1 MARKIIAQNRK
12 ARHEYFIDE
21 VLEAGIAL
29 SGTEVKSLR
38 AGRASI
44 AESYATEINGEMYLT
59 GANIQEYEKGNR
71 FNHPP
76 VRNRKLLLRRRE
88 INKII
93 GKLKTKGVT
102 LIPLALYF
110 NERGRAKLS
119 WPGRAAR
126 SSTTSARASSSATG
140 TAARRGCCVGMTGRP

>member
-1 MARKIIAQNRK
+1 MTRKIIAQNRK

-21 VLEAGIAL
+21 AMEAGIART
-29 SGTEVKSLR
+29 GTEVKALR

-44 AESYATEINGEMYLT
+44 GESYATEIRGEMYWT

-76 VRNRKLLLRRRE
+76 VRNRKLLLKKRE
-88 INKII
+88 INKIL

-102 LIPLALYF
+102 VIPLAVYF
-110 NERGRAKLS
+110 NEGGRAKLEL
-119 WPGRAAR
+119 GLAR
-126 SSTTSARASSSATG
+126 GKKQHDKRDAIKQRDWE
-140 TAARRGCCVGMTGRP
+140 RRKSRVLRGDD

>member
-1 MARKIIAQNRK
+1 MTRKIIAQNRK

-21 VLEAGIAL
+21 VMEAGIAL
-29 SGTEVKSLR
+29 TGTEVKALR

-44 AESYATEINGEMYLT
+44 GESYATEIQGEMYWT

-76 VRNRKLLLRRRE
+76 VRNRKLLLKKRE
-88 INKII
+88 INKIL

-102 LIPLALYF
+102 VIPLAVYF
-110 NERGRAKLS
+110 NEGGRAKLEL
-119 WPGRAAR
+119 GLAR
-126 SSTTSARASSSATG
+126 GKKQHDKRDAIKQRDWE
-140 TAARRGCCVGMTGRP
+140 RRKSRVLRGDD

>member
-1 MARKIIAQNRK
+1 MTRKIIAQNRK

-21 VLEAGIAL
+21 VVEAGIAL
-29 SGTEVKSLR
+29 TGTEVKALR

-44 AESYATEINGEMYLT
+44 GESYATEIRGEMYWT

-76 VRNRKLLLRRRE
+76 VRNRKLLLKKRE
-88 INKII
+88 INKIL

-102 LIPLALYF
+102 VIPLAVYF
-110 NERGRAKLS
+110 NEGGRAKLEL
-119 WPGRAAR
+119 GLAR
-126 SSTTSARASSSATG
+126 GKKQHDKRDAIKQRDWE
-140 TAARRGCCVGMTGRP
+140 RRKSRVLRGDD

>member
-21 VLEAGIAL
+21 VLEAGVAL

-59 GANIQEYEKGNR
+59 GANIQEYAKGNR
-71 FNHPP
+71 FNLPP

-110 NERGRAKLS
+110 NERGRAKLEL
-119 WPGRAAR
+119 GLAR
-126 SSTTSARASSSATG
+126 GKKQYDKRESIKQRDWDRRKARVL
-140 TAARRGCCVGMTGRP
+140 RGDD

>member
-1 MARKIIAQNRK
+1 MTRKIIAQNRK

-21 VLEAGIAL
+21 VMEAGIAL
-29 SGTEVKSLR
+29 TGTEVKALR

-44 AESYATEINGEMYLT
+44 GESYATEIRGEMYWT

-76 VRNRKLLLRRRE
+76 VRNRKLLLKKRE
-88 INKII
+88 INKIL

-102 LIPLALYF
+102 VIPLAVYF
-110 NERGRAKLS
+110 NERGRAKLEL
-119 WPGRAAR
+119 GLAR
-126 SSTTSARASSSATG
+126 GKKQYDKRDAIKHRDWD
-140 TAARRGCCVGMTGRP
+140 RRKSRVLRGDD

>member
-59 GANIQEYEKGNR
+59 GANIQEYETGNR

-110 NERGRAKLS
+110 NERGRAKLEL
-119 WPGRAAR
+119 GLAR
-126 SSTTSARASSSATG
+126 GKKQYDKRESIKQRDWDRRKARVL
-140 TAARRGCCVGMTGRP
+140 RGDE

>member
-44 AESYATEINGEMYLT
+44 AESYATEINGEIYLT
-59 GANIQEYEKGNR
+59 GANIQEYENGNR

-110 NERGRAKLS
+110 NERGRAKLEL
-119 WPGRAAR
+119 GLAR
-126 SSTTSARASSSATG
+126 GKKQYDKRESIKQRDWDRRKARVL
-140 TAARRGCCVGMTGRP
+140 RGDA

>member
-1 MARKIIAQNRK
+1 MTRKIIAQNRK

-21 VLEAGIAL
+21 VMEAGIAL
-29 SGTEVKSLR
+29 TGTEVKALR

-44 AESYATEINGEMYLT
+44 GESYATEIRGEMYWT

-76 VRNRKLLLRRRE
+76 VRNRKLLLKKRE
-88 INKII
+88 INKIL

-102 LIPLALYF
+102 VIPLAVYF
-110 NERGRAKLS
+110 NERGRAKLEL
-119 WPGRAAR
+119 GLAR
-126 SSTTSARASSSATG
+126 GKKQYDKRDAIKQRDWD
-140 TAARRGCCVGMTGRP
+140 RRKSRVLRGDD

>member
-1 MARKIIAQNRK
+1 MTRKIIAQNRK

-21 VLEAGIAL
+21 VMEAGIAL
-29 SGTEVKSLR
+29 TGTEVKALR

-44 AESYATEINGEMYLT
+44 GESYATEIRGEMYWT

-76 VRNRKLLLRRRE
+76 VRNRKLLLKKRE
-88 INKII
+88 INKIL

-102 LIPLALYF
+102 VIPLAVYF
-110 NERGRAKLS
+110 NEGGRAKLEL
-119 WPGRAAR
+119 GLAR
-126 SSTTSARASSSATG
+126 GKKQHDKRDAIKQRDWE
-140 TAARRGCCVGMTGRP
+140 RRKSRVLRGDD

>member
-1 MARKIIAQNRK
+1 MTRKIIAQNRK

-21 VLEAGIAL
+21 VMEAGIAL
-29 SGTEVKSLR
+29 TGTEVKALR

-44 AESYATEINGEMYLT
+44 GESYATEIRGEMYWT

-76 VRNRKLLLRRRE
+76 VRNRKLLLKKRE
-88 INKII
+88 INKIL

-102 LIPLALYF
+102 VIPLAVYF
-110 NERGRAKLS
+110 NEGGRAKLEL
-119 WPGRAAR
+119 GLAR
-126 SSTTSARASSSATG
+126 GKKQHDKRDAIKQRDWD
-140 TAARRGCCVGMTGRP
+140 RRKSRVLRCDD

>member
-1 MARKIIAQNRK
+1 MTRKIIAQNRK

-21 VLEAGIAL
+21 VMEAGIAL
-29 SGTEVKSLR
+29 TGTEVKALR

-44 AESYATEINGEMYLT
+44 GESYATEIRGEMYWT

-76 VRNRKLLLRRRE
+76 VRNRKLLLKKRE
-88 INKII
+88 INKIL

-102 LIPLALYF
+102 VIPLAVYF
-110 NERGRAKLS
+110 NERGRAKLEL
-119 WPGRAAR
+119 GLAR
-126 SSTTSARASSSATG
+126 GKKQYDKRDAITQRDWD
-140 TAARRGCCVGMTGRP
+140 RRQSRVLRGDD

>member
-1 MARKIIAQNRK
+1 MTRKIIAQNRK

-21 VLEAGIAL
+21 VMEAGIAL
-29 SGTEVKSLR
+29 TGTEVKALR

-44 AESYATEINGEMYLT
+44 GESYATEIQGEMYWT

-76 VRNRKLLLRRRE
+76 VRNRKLLLKKRE
-88 INKII
+88 INKIL

-102 LIPLALYF
+102 VIPLAVYF
-110 NERGRAKLS
+110 NEGGRAKLEL
-119 WPGRAAR
+119 GLAR
-126 SSTTSARASSSATG
+126 GKKQHDKRDAIKQRDWD
-140 TAARRGCCVGMTGRP
+140 RRKSRVLRGDD

>member
-1 MARKIIAQNRK
+1 MTRKIIAQNRK

-21 VLEAGIAL
+21 VMEARIAL
-29 SGTEVKSLR
+29 TGTEVKALR

-44 AESYATEINGEMYLT
+44 GESYATEIRGEMYWT

-76 VRNRKLLLRRRE
+76 VRNRKLLLKKRE
-88 INKII
+88 INKIL

-102 LIPLALYF
+102 VIPLAVYF
-110 NERGRAKLS
+110 NEGGRAKLEL
-119 WPGRAAR
+119 GLAR
-126 SSTTSARASSSATG
+126 GKKQHDKRDAIKQRDWD
-140 TAARRGCCVGMTGRP
+140 RRKSRVLRGDD

>member
-21 VLEAGIAL
+21 VMEAGIAL
-29 SGTEVKSLR
+29 TGTEVKALR

-44 AESYATEINGEMYLT
+44 GESYATEIRGEMYWT

-76 VRNRKLLLRRRE
+76 VRNRKLLLKKRE
-88 INKII
+88 IHKIL

-102 LIPLALYF
+102 VIPLAVYF
-110 NERGRAKLS
+110 NEGGRAKLEL
-119 WPGRAAR
+119 GLAR
-126 SSTTSARASSSATG
+126 GKKQYDKREAIKQRDWD
-140 TAARRGCCVGMTGRP
+140 RRKSRVLRGDD

>member
-1 MARKIIAQNRK
+1 MTRKIIAQNRK

-21 VLEAGIAL
+21 VMEAGIAL
-29 SGTEVKSLR
+29 TGTEVKALR

-44 AESYATEINGEMYLT
+44 GESYATEIRGEMYWT

-76 VRNRKLLLRRRE
+76 VRNRKLLLKKRE
-88 INKII
+88 INKIL

-102 LIPLALYF
+102 VIPLAVYF
-110 NERGRAKLS
+110 NEGGRAKLEL
-119 WPGRAAR
+119 GLAR
-126 SSTTSARASSSATG
+126 GKRQHDKRDAIKQRDWD
-140 TAARRGCCVGMTGRP
+140 RRKSRVLRGDD

>member
-1 MARKIIAQNRK
+1 M
-12 ARHEYFIDE
+12 
-21 VLEAGIAL
+21 
-29 SGTEVKSLR
+29 
-38 AGRASI
+38 
-44 AESYATEINGEMYLT
+44 
-59 GANIQEYEKGNR
+59 YEKGNR

-110 NERGRAKLS
+110 NERGRAKLEL
-119 WPGRAAR
+119 GLAR
-126 SSTTSARASSSATG
+126 GKKQYDKRESIKQRDWDRRKARVL
-140 TAARRGCCVGMTGRP
+140 RGDD

>member
-1 MARKIIAQNRK
+1 MTRKIIAQNRK

-21 VLEAGIAL
+21 VMEAGIAL
-29 SGTEVKSLR
+29 TGTEVKALR

-44 AESYATEINGEMYLT
+44 GESYATEIRGEMYWT

-76 VRNRKLLLRRRE
+76 VRNRKLLLKKRE
-88 INKII
+88 INKIL

-102 LIPLALYF
+102 VIPLAVYF
-110 NERGRAKLS
+110 NEGGRAKLEL
-119 WPGRAAR
+119 GLAR
-126 SSTTSARASSSATG
+126 GKKQHDKRDAIKQRDWD
-140 TAARRGCCVGMTGRP
+140 RRKSRVLRGDD

>member
-1 MARKIIAQNRK
+1 MTRKIIAQNRK

-21 VLEAGIAL
+21 VMEAGIAL
-29 SGTEVKSLR
+29 TGTEVKALR

-44 AESYATEINGEMYLT
+44 GESYATEIRGEMYWT

-76 VRNRKLLLRRRE
+76 VRNRKLLLKKRE
-88 INKII
+88 INKIL

-102 LIPLALYF
+102 VIPLAVYF
-110 NERGRAKLS
+110 NEGGRAKLEL
-119 WPGRAAR
+119 GLAR
-126 SSTTSARASSSATG
+126 GKKQYDKREAIKQRDWD
-140 TAARRGCCVGMTGRP
+140 RRKSRVLRGDD

>member
-44 AESYATEINGEMYLT
+44 AESYATEINGEMFLT

-110 NERGRAKLS
+110 NERGRAKLEL
-119 WPGRAAR
+119 GLAR
-126 SSTTSARASSSATG
+126 GKKQYDKRESIKQRDWDRRKARVL
-140 TAARRGCCVGMTGRP
+140 RGDD

>member
-21 VLEAGIAL
+21 TMEAGIAL
-29 SGTEVKSLR
+29 TGTEVKALR
-38 AGRASI
+38 AGRVSI
-44 AESYATEINGEMYLT
+44 GESYATEINGEMWWT

-76 VRNRKLLLRRRE
+76 VRNRKLLLKKRE
-88 INKII
+88 INKIL

-102 LIPLALYF
+102 VIPLAVYF
-110 NERGRAKLS
+110 NERGRAKLEL
-119 WPGRAAR
+119 GLAR
-126 SSTTSARASSSATG
+126 GKKQHDKREAIKQRDWD
-140 TAARRGCCVGMTGRP
+140 RRKSRVLRGDD

>member
-21 VLEAGIAL
+21 TMEAGIAL
-29 SGTEVKSLR
+29 TGTEVKALR
-38 AGRASI
+38 AGRVSI
-44 AESYATEINGEMYLT
+44 GESYATEINGEMWWT

-76 VRNRKLLLRRRE
+76 VRNRKLLLKKRE
-88 INKII
+88 INKIL

-102 LIPLALYF
+102 VIPLAVYF
-110 NERGRAKLS
+110 NESGRAKLEL
-119 WPGRAAR
+119 GLAR
-126 SSTTSARASSSATG
+126 GKKQYDKREAIKQRDWD
-140 TAARRGCCVGMTGRP
+140 RRKSRVLRGDD

>member
-44 AESYATEINGEMYLT
+44 AESYATEIKGEMSLT
-59 GANIQEYEKGNR
+59 GANIQKYEKGNR

-110 NERGRAKLS
+110 NERGRAKLEL
-119 WPGRAAR
+119 GLAR
-126 SSTTSARASSSATG
+126 GKKQYDKRESIKQRDWDRRKARVL
-140 TAARRGCCVGMTGRP
+140 RGDD